1 MRVVTVIDSPA
12 QPDYMGSDWGALEVP
27 RIVGKH
33 VDDVRAGRI
42 GGRNSEH
49 RRIDAGALR
58 YEQEPTTTKES
69 SSASSSSRPAN
80 SAKL

>member
-12 QPDYMGSDWGALEVP
+12 QPDYMGSDWGRGLE
-27 RIVGKH
+27 VGKH
-33 VDDVRAGRI
+33 VDDVRAVRI

-49 RRIDAGALR
+49 RRIDAVVLR

>member
-12 QPDYMGSDWGALEVP
+12 QPDYMGSDWGRGLE
-27 RIVGKH
+27 VGKH

-58 YEQEPTTTKES
+58 YEQEPTTTKER